1 MENNKFKIC
10 ISSTGESLNLEMDA
24 HFGRCS
30 FFALVE
36 IEDGKIISSEFI
48 KNEAAE
54 RGHGAGTT
62 AADFVAGLG
71 VKTIISGDFGP
82 KANDVLSQL
91 NIEMIRDSGII
102 SEVINKYLNKW
113 NLR

>member
-10 ISSTGESLNLEMDA
+10 VSSTGESLDLEMDA

-30 FFALVE
+30 FFAVIE
-36 IEDGKIISSEFI
+36 IEDGKITSTEFI

-62 AADFVAGLG
+62 AADFVAKLG
-71 VKTIISGDFGP
+71 VKAIISGDFGP
-82 KANDVLSQL
+82 KADDVLSQL
-91 NIEMIRDSGII
+91 NIEMIRDSGTTN
-102 SEVINKYLNKW
+102 EVVRKYLSK
-113 NLR
+113 

>member
-10 ISSTGESLNLEMDA
+10 VSSTGESLDLEMDA

-30 FFALVE
+30 FFAVIE
-36 IEDGKIISSEFI
+36 IEDGKIASTEFI

-62 AADFVAGLG
+62 AADFVAKLG
-71 VKTIISGDFGP
+71 VKAIISGDFGP
-82 KANDVLSQL
+82 KADDVLSQL
-91 NIEMIRDSGII
+91 NIEMIRDSGTIN
-102 SEVINKYLNKW
+102 EVVRKYLSK
-113 NLR
+113 

>member
-1 MENNKFKIC
+1 MENNKYKIC
-10 ISSTGESLNLEMDA
+10 VSSTGESLDLEMDA

-30 FFALVE
+30 FFAVLE
-36 IEDGKIISSEFI
+36 IENGKITSSEFV

-71 VKTIISGDFGP
+71 VKAIISGDFGP

-91 NIEMIRDSGII
+91 GIEMIRDKGTIV
-102 SEVINKYLNKW
+102 EVVNKYLAK
-113 NLR
+113 

>member
-10 ISSTGESLNLEMDA
+10 VSSTGESLDLEMDS
-24 HFGRCS
+24 HFGRCA
-30 FFALVE
+30 FFAVAE

-71 VKTIISGDFGP
+71 VKAIISGDFGP

-91 NIEMIRDSGII
+91 GIEMIRDSGTV
-102 SEVINKYLNKW
+102 SGVIDKYLA
-113 NLR
+113 R

>member
-10 ISSTGESLNLEMDA
+10 VSSTGESLDLEMDA

-30 FFALVE
+30 FFAVIE
-36 IEDGKIISSEFI
+36 IEDGKIASTEFI

-62 AADFVAGLG
+62 AADFVAKLG
-71 VKTIISGDFGP
+71 VKVIISGDFGP
-82 KANDVLSQL
+82 KADDVLSQL
-91 NIEMIRDSGII
+91 NIEMIRDSGTIN
-102 SEVINKYLNKW
+102 EVVRKYLSK
-113 NLR
+113 

>member
-10 ISSTGESLNLEMDA
+10 VSSTGESLDLEIDS

-30 FFALVE
+30 FFAIVE
-36 IEDGKIISSEFI
+36 IEDGKMISSEFI

-91 NIEMIRDSGII
+91 GVEMVRDRGTIN
-102 SEVINKYLNKW
+102 EVINKYLSK
-113 NLR
+113 